1 MTRVL
6 ITGGT
11 GFVGAPCVR
20 AALERGAE
28 VHVLARNERDSPP
41 GVRFHAADLF
51 DRQKVNEVMRAVRP
65 THLLHLA
72 WIATPGVYWTSPE
85 NERWVDASIEL
96 LDEFTEAGGKRA
108 VLTGTCAEYDW
119 TGDGVCR
126 EHDTPIDPAT
136 LYGQCKDELR
146 CLTEGLTANHGPS
159 LAWARLF
166 FLYGP
171 GEHPARLVPSV
182 ARPLLAGQP
191 AECTEGAQRRDFL
204 HVDDAA
210 DALVSL
216 LFSEITGP
224 VNVASGV
231 AVSVREVVERIGVAT
246 GRPELVRF
254 GVRPTPPGDPPLLV
268 ADVTRLRTEL
278 GWAPRV
284 GLADGLARTVAW
296 WRDSLGRC
304 D

>member
-11 GFVGAPCVR
+11 GFVGGPCVR

-28 VHVLARNERDSPP
+28 VHVLARSERAVPP
-41 GVRFHAADLF
+41 GVRFHAIDLF
-51 DRQKVNEVMRAVRP
+51 DADRVNEIVSAVRP

-85 NERWVDASIEL
+85 NERWVQASIDL
-96 LDEFTEAGGKRA
+96 LEAFAAVGGKRVVA
-108 VLTGTCAEYDW
+108 TGTCAEYDW

-126 EHDTPIDPAT
+126 ERGTYLRPAT
-136 LYGQCKDELR
+136 LYGERKDWTRDLSKKLADDR
-146 CLTEGLTANHGPS
+146 GLS

-182 ARPLLAGQP
+182 TRALLAGQP
-191 AECTEGAQRRDFL
+191 ADCTEGTQRRDFL

-210 DALVSL
+210 DALISL

-231 AVSVREVVERIGVAT
+231 AVSVREVVEKIGVAT

-278 GWAPRV
+278 GWVPRI
-284 GLADGLARTVAW
+284 GLDEGIARTVDW
-296 WRDSLGRC
+296 WRGQVGPA
-304 D
+304 